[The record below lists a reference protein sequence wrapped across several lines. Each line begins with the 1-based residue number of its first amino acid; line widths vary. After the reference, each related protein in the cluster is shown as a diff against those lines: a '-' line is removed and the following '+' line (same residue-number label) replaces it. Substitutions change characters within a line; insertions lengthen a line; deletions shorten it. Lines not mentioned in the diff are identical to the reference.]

1 LGPSSDQSYAGGVPT
16 SFVTR
21 FAPSPTGYLHLGHAY
36 SALLNHDLA
45 QACGG
50 QFRLRIEDIDQTR
63 CRPAFDEAIG
73 QDLLWLGIE
82 PDGEVLRQ
90 SERFDVYQDALDKL
104 ASRGLLYRCFKTR
117 AELQSAMAAPHA
129 GTGSQ
134 SALHPATA
142 PLPRD
147 DEERRLSEGRPFAW
161 RLNAKQAIAA
171 LSKTNLTWIEHG
183 DDSQERPHAIDLSTL
198 GDEVLARKDVPT
210 SYHLA
215 SVIDDAAQGVTLVWR
230 GEDLMDAIP
239 IHRVL
244 QELLGLPQPLYR
256 HHKLITDEHGRRLAK
271 RDKAETL
278 QALRESGATPQDIRR
293 QLGFPPIDERT

>member
-1 LGPSSDQSYAGGVPT
+1 MGPSSDQSYADGVPT

-45 QACGG
+45 KVHGG
-50 QFRLRIEDIDQTR
+50 TFRLRIEDIDQTR

-73 QDLLWLGIE
+73 RDLLWLRIKPE
-82 PDGEVLRQ
+82 GEVLRQ
-90 SERFDVYQDALDKL
+90 SERFDIYQDALDKL
-104 ASRGLLYRCFKTR
+104 TSRGLLYRCFRTR
-117 AELQSAMAAPHA
+117 AELQSALTAPHV
-129 GTGSQ
+129 GTNSQ
-134 SALHPATA
+134 SALHSATA
-142 PLPRD
+142 PLPLD
-147 DEERRLSEGRPFAW
+147 DEERLLNEGRPYAW
-161 RLNAKQAIAA
+161 RLHAERARDA
-171 LSKTNLTWIEHG
+171 LSGSQLTWKESREDGQDQLHT
-183 DDSQERPHAIDLSTL
+183 IDLGTL
-198 GDEVLARKDVPT
+198 NNEVLARKDVPT

-239 IHRVL
+239 VHRVL

-256 HHKLITDEHGRRLAK
+256 HHKLITDQSGRRLAK

-278 QALRESGATPQDIRR
+278 QALRENGATPKDIRLR
-293 QLGFPPIDERT
+293 LGFPPIDEPT